1 MIWLTL
7 GLAAF
12 GSSQRKRPLCGILLN
27 LRKRRTEPLN
37 CCPFMTSFGPL
48 FTRNRVLYLYNM
60 INPTLVPL
68 GKYQSPRSVRT
79 VPADS
84 VPQQSTRSVM
94 HCNAASS
101 LAGFLLYG
109 TEELPYP
116 MFKTSS
122 KSTKLSLGKITPRN
136 LRETPAM
143 KEKGGQP
150 GT

>member
-1 MIWLTL
+1 MIRLTL
-7 GLAAF
+7 GLAAL
-12 GSSQRKRPLCGILLN
+12 GSLQWKRPLCGILLN

-48 FTRNRVLYLYNM
+48 LTRNRVPPP
-60 INPTLVPL
+60 NPTLVPS

-79 VPADS
+79 IPDS

-101 LAGFLLYG
+101 LAGFLLDG
-109 TEELPYP
+109 IEELPYP
-116 MFKTSS
+116 TFMISS

-136 LRETPAM
+136 LRETPAV